1 MTKSRNRKN
10 HKAKLASR
18 KMRIQQEKKKIENM
32 KKNFIMELIKKE
44 QENGMFDNIPTI
56 DSIDED
62 LSINDRPLI

>member
-18 KMRIQQEKKKIENM
+18 KMRIQQEKKRIENM

-44 QENGMFDNIPTI
+44 QENGMFDNTPTI
-56 DSIDED
+56 ESSAED